1 MAKKTSN
8 QLIKITFDP
17 KLSEATESKTVL
29 LRTTENQV
37 VGNSVKR
44 VFHPLIEG
52 LPTELTIKKG
62 EIREVTLE
70 QFKQLYELGL
80 IDTPEDIEQRKKQR
94 NQVNANVASN
104 PKEYK
109 MSAQLSHLY
118 EDNFVLVE

>member
-1 MAKKTSN
+1 MAKKTKN

-17 KLSEATESKTVL
+17 KFSEATESKTVL

-37 VGNSVKR
+37 VGNSVRR

-62 EIREVTLE
+62 EIREVTLD

-80 IDTPEDIEQRKKQR
+80 IDTPEDISERESKR
-94 NQVNANVASN
+94 AMVNASVANN

-109 MSAQLSHLY
+109 MSAQLAHLY